1 MERHSHD
8 RPLNLRVDDIDVKVR
23 LHSADCAVQNVRLS
37 ASSLYGAW
45 LKPTCYL
52 ENLDPVTGVTTELC
66 VLYEVGNAENVL
78 HRCLRHVRR
87 SESSPVVSDLPIPT
101 TFFASLKSVCSV
113 NGTNTET
120 ASTTM
125 PCPCRRTSLYLKNRR
140 IRWQTLS
147 EQSSCRKQSIWFG
160 CPHVANRRSF
170 VALSW

>member
-78 HRCLRHVRR
+78 HRCLRHVQCR
-87 SESSPVVSDLPIPT
+87 SDEASHRPSCQIYLFLRLSLP
-101 TFFASLKSVCSV
+101 
-113 NGTNTET
+113 
-120 ASTTM
+120 
-125 PCPCRRTSLYLKNRR
+125 R
-140 IRWQTLS
+140 
-147 EQSSCRKQSIWFG
+147 
-160 CPHVANRRSF
+160 
-170 VALSW
+170 